1 MTDPI
6 ADMLTR
12 IRNAIMV
19 NKDTVEIP
27 SSNMKKAIADI
38 MLAEGFVSDVKL
50 DQDDQRLSLTYSSMK
65 RALKEIGRHI
75 LRLYRQFATHT
86 RLLKYAGKGRSVIN
100 GLKRISKPGLR
111 AYAGVEDMPKVLNG
125 LGIAVLSTN
134 KGIMTD
140 KQAKAAN
147 VGGEVLCYIW

>member
-19 NKDTVEIP
+19 NKDTVEVP

-38 MLAEGFVSDVKL
+38 LLAEGYINDVKL
-50 DQDDQRLSLTYSSMK
+50 VDDGFVGTLQIT
-65 RALKEIGRHI
+65 
-75 LRLYRQFATHT
+75 
-86 RLLKYAGKGRSVIN
+86 LKYVGKRKSVIN
-100 GLKRISKPGLR
+100 GLKRVSKPGLR
-111 AYAGVEDMPKVLNG
+111 TYANVEDMPKVMDG
-125 LGIAVLSTN
+125 LGIAILSTN

>member
-12 IRNAIMV
+12 VRNALAA
-19 NKDTVEIP
+19 NKETVEVP
-27 SSNMKKAIADI
+27 SPNMKKAIADI
-38 MLAEGFVSDVKL
+38 LLSEGYVSGVE
-50 DQDDQRLSLTYSSMK
+50 
-65 RALKEIGRHI
+65 LKEDGYNGKLVI
-75 LRLYRQFATHT
+75 T
-86 RLLKYAGKGRSVIN
+86 LKYLGKKKPVIN
-100 GLKRISKPGLR
+100 GLKRVSRPGLR
-111 AYAGVEDMPKVLNG
+111 VYSDVETMPKVMDG

-140 KQAKAAN
+140 RQAKSAN

>member
-50 DQDDQRLSLTYSSMK
+50 EEDGFNGKLVLT
-65 RALKEIGRHI
+65 
-75 LRLYRQFATHT
+75 
-86 RLLKYAGKGRSVIN
+86 LKYLGKKRSVIN
-100 GLKRISKPGLR
+100 GLQRISKPGLR
-111 AYAGVEDMPKVLNG
+111 HYANVENMPRVLDG
-125 LGIAVLSTN
+125 LGIAILSTN

-140 KQAKAAN
+140 KQAKSAN

>member
-12 IRNAIMV
+12 VRNALMV

-38 MLAEGFVSDVKL
+38 LLNEGYVSDVKL
-50 DQDDQRLSLTYSSMK
+50 VEDGYNGKLVLT
-65 RALKEIGRHI
+65 
-75 LRLYRQFATHT
+75 
-86 RLLKYAGKGRSVIN
+86 LKYAGKNRPVIN
-100 GLKRISKPGLR
+100 GLKRVSKPGLR
-111 AYAGVEDMPKVLNG
+111 TYAGVEDMPRVLNG
-125 LGIAVLSTN
+125 LGIAILSTN

-140 KQAKAAN
+140 RQAKAAN

>member
-12 IRNAIMV
+12 IRNALMV
-19 NKDTVEIP
+19 NKETVEIP

-50 DQDDQRLSLTYSSMK
+50 VEDGYNGKLVIT
-65 RALKEIGRHI
+65 
-75 LRLYRQFATHT
+75 
-86 RLLKYAGKGRSVIN
+86 LKYAGRKQPVIN
-100 GLKRISKPGLR
+100 GLKRVSKPGLR
-111 AYAGVEDMPKVLNG
+111 TYAGVGNMPKVMNG
-125 LGIAVLSTN
+125 MGVAVISTN

-140 KQAKAAN
+140 RQAKAAN

>member
-19 NKDTVEIP
+19 NKDTVEVP
-27 SSNMKKAIADI
+27 SSNMKKAIAGI
-38 MLAEGFVSDVKL
+38 MLSEGYVSDVKQVEDGHEGKL
-50 DQDDQRLSLTYSSMK
+50 VIT
-65 RALKEIGRHI
+65 
-75 LRLYRQFATHT
+75 
-86 RLLKYAGKGRSVIN
+86 LKYVGKNRSVIN
-100 GLKRISKPGLR
+100 GLKRVSKPGLR
-111 AYAGVEDMPKVLNG
+111 TYAGVENMPKVLNG

-140 KQAKAAN
+140 RQAKAAN